1 MARAL
6 SSGWTCAKCGTR
18 RMRTVVIDA
27 APAADRGRA
36 TGVQSKC
43 PACGHEELVVPPEAD
58 ERVVSIRYA

>member
-1 MARAL
+1 
-6 SSGWTCAKCGTR
+6 
-18 RMRTVVIDA
+18 MRTVVIDA